1 MRKLL
6 RDAAGIC
13 GEPDGAGARCHS
25 GDRAAG
31 SFKDQKEVSKALL
44 LFIVPPD
51 AKTLL
56 DRLRGRNT
64 ETEDVIQKRLA
75 RAAEES
81 EGIEQYDYII
91 VNDDLEQSMELM
103 HHLIE
108 SQHNK
113 TDRNLAFIHQ
123 IQEEVREFVKGE
135 K

>member
-1 MRKLL
+1 MQRHCLT
-6 RDAAGIC
+6 
-13 GEPDGAGARCHS
+13 
-25 GDRAAG
+25 
-31 SFKDQKEVSKALL
+31 V
-44 LFIVPPD
+44 
-51 AKTLL
+51 
-56 DRLRGRNT
+56 LRGRNT